1 MKSTLTQNSYSNSS
15 RTAPASE
22 PYERTFSRP
31 LSRPLGRGRDYRCD
45 VVSAPVFR
53 ATTRLVRPPEPE
65 EPEPEAIVPKAIERE
80 MPQFA
85 SATTR
90 LVPPPE
96 REEITLDT
104 PRQGLLGGLFS
115 WLRGRAPARRQ
126 LRLVETVPLG
136 EKRFVAIIHAQGRKY
151 LVGGGAS
158 GVALLTSLDEPASQ
172 RESIAP
178 LAAPVEVAG

>member
-1 MKSTLTQNSYSNSS
+1 MKSTFTQNSYSNSS
-15 RTAPASE
+15 CTAPAYE

-45 VVSAPVFR
+45 VAFAPDFR
-53 ATTRLVRPPEPE
+53 AATRLVPPPKPEKPVPE
-65 EPEPEAIVPKAIERE
+65 EIKPE
-80 MPQFA
+80 MPVDRA
-85 SATTR
+85 ATR

-96 REEITLDT
+96 PEEIYSEKS
-104 PRQGLLGGLFS
+104 RGLLGSLFS
-115 WLRGRAPARRQ
+115 WFRGVAPARKQ

-172 RESIAP
+172 RDSIAP